1 MHYFFSIA
9 LNRFSKVY
17 PIIPLVGIYN
27 GLIPCPHLSAW
38 LCFESVP

>member
-17 PIIPLVGIYN
+17 PIILLVGVYN
-27 GLIPCPHLSAW
+27 SLIPICPHLSAW
-38 LCFESVP
+38 FLF